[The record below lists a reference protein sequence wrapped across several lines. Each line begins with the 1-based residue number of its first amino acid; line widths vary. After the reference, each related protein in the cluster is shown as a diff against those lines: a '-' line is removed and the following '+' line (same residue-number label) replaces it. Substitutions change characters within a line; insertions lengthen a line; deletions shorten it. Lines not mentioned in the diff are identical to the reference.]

1 MLVKQYFMHCKT
13 KRQLFVEIC
22 HVLSHRGGRMLPQDY
37 LDNTEMRKTCF
48 VLDAIVLD
56 LDIIMSTT

>member
-13 KRQLFVEIC
+13 KHQPFVEIFY
-22 HVLSHRGGRMLPQDY
+22 VLSHREGRMLPQDY
-37 LDNTEMRKTCF
+37 LDNTVIETCF